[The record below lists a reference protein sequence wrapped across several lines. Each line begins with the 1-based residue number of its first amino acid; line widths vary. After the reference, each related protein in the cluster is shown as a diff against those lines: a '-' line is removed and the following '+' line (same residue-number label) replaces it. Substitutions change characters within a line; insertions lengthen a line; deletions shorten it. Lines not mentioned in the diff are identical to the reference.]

1 MGCSIRSSLGRGCSE
16 MEAGKLRHRVTIQQ
30 LVAGS
35 PQQLPNGEP
44 DVTWTDYLTVWA
56 FVEPLKGR
64 ELMLA
69 QQMQSEVDVRIRMRY
84 RSGVTA
90 AMRAVYASVNYDIL
104 AVIDPDLRRVEL
116 ELLCKVGTN
125 DG

>member
-1 MGCSIRSSLGRGCSE
+1 

-44 DVTWTDYLTVWA
+44 DVTWTDYLTMWA
-56 FVEPLKGR
+56 SVEPLRGR

-69 QQMQSEVDVRIRMRY
+69 QQMQSEVDVRIRLRY
-84 RSGVTA
+84 RGGITADMRVTFGG
-90 AMRAVYASVNYDIL
+90 VNYDIKSV
-104 AVIDPDLRRVEL
+104 ANIDLRNSEL
-116 ELLCKVGTN
+116 ELMCATGLNNG
-125 DG
+125 